1 MKRVGLTKT
10 DGVVLTLVTIVF
22 IVCAACL
29 GVEGWHWVSSGAG
42 PTRTITATVT
52 DKGIKTDGQ
61 HSTYLIYTKDDADN
75 VEVMMIKDNLLAGR
89 FDASDDYAAIEVG
102 KKYRFTVRGSR
113 VRFLSWY
120 PNIYEFKEVER

>member
-1 MKRVGLTKT
+1 M
-10 DGVVLTLVTIVF
+10 VLTLVAFVF
-22 IVCAACL
+22 IICGVCL
-29 GVEGWHWVSSGAG
+29 SVEGWHWVSSGAG
-42 PTRTITATVT
+42 PTSTIIATVT

-102 KKYRFTVRGSR
+102 KKYSFTVRGPR